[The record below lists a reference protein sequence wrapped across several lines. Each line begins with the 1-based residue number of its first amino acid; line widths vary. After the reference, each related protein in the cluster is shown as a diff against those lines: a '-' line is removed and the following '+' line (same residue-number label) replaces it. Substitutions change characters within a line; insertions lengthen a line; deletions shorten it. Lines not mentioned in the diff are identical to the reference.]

1 MADKGFSPFVE
12 ASCQKLQR
20 LNSSKN
26 SAAPSSRTSAPPSKP
41 PPLRAVGVARRHHSQ
56 MIRPVQVAE
65 AIIVLVILFSL
76 FKVVTVEV

>member
-1 MADKGFSPFVE
+1 MLPF
-12 ASCQKLQR
+12 KL
-20 LNSSKN
+20 SKV
-26 SAAPSSRTSAPPSKP
+26 AALKLEQELRRRRRAPPSKP

>member
-1 MADKGFSPFVE
+1 MLPFNP
-12 ASCQKLQR
+12 QRLQR
-20 LNSSKN
+20 SNLEQELR
-26 SAAPSSRTSAPPSKP
+26 APSSRTSAPPSKP
-41 PPLRAVGVARRHHSQ
+41 PPLRAAAVARRHSH

>member
-1 MADKGFSPFVE
+1 MLPFNPKVAALKLE
-12 ASCQKLQR
+12 QDSARRRREPALRRASR
-20 LNSSKN
+20 L
-26 SAAPSSRTSAPPSKP
+26 
-41 PPLRAVGVARRHHSQ
+41 PLRAVVVVARRHHSQ

>member
-1 MADKGFSPFVE
+1 M

-41 PPLRAVGVARRHHSQ
+41 PPLRAVVVARRHHSQ

>member
-1 MADKGFSPFVE
+1 MNIAVQ
-12 ASCQKLQR
+12 ALQSC
-20 LNSSKN
+20 
-26 SAAPSSRTSAPPSKP
+26 SAPAGARTPPAPSSRTSAPPSKP
-41 PPLRAVGVARRHHSQ
+41 PPLRAAAVARRHSH

>member
-1 MADKGFSPFVE
+1 MLPF
-12 ASCQKLQR
+12 KLSKVAAIKLEQELRRRRRREPALRPSR
-20 LNSSKN
+20 LRR
-26 SAAPSSRTSAPPSKP
+26 AA
-41 PPLRAVGVARRHHSQ
+41 VVARRQHSH

>member
-1 MADKGFSPFVE
+1 MLPFNP
-12 ASCQKLQR
+12 QRLQR
-20 LNSSKN
+20 SNLKN
-26 SAAPSSRTSAPPSKP
+26 SARRREPALRRASRL
-41 PPLRAVGVARRHHSQ
+41 PLRAVVVARRHHSR

>member
-1 MADKGFSPFVE
+1 MLPFNP
-12 ASCQKLQR
+12 QRLQR
-20 LNSSKN
+20 SNSSKN
-26 SAAPSSRTSAPPSKP
+26 RPRRRREPALRRASRL
-41 PPLRAVGVARRHHSQ
+41 PLRAGVVARRHHSH

>member
-1 MADKGFSPFVE
+1 MLPFKLSKVAALR
-12 ASCQKLQR
+12 ASR
-20 LNSSKN
+20 LH
-26 SAAPSSRTSAPPSKP
+26 
-41 PPLRAVGVARRHHSQ
+41 LRAVVVARRHHPH

>member
-1 MADKGFSPFVE
+1 MLPFKLSKVAALRLE
-12 ASCQKLQR
+12 TPPRRRREPALRRASR
-20 LNSSKN
+20 LH
-26 SAAPSSRTSAPPSKP
+26 
-41 PPLRAVGVARRHHSQ
+41 LRAVVVARRHHPH

>member
-1 MADKGFSPFVE
+1 M
-12 ASCQKLQR
+12 QR
-20 LNSSKN
+20 SGLESKN
-26 SAAPSSRTSAPPSKP
+26 SA
-41 PPLRAVGVARRHHSQ
+41 RAVVANQRSAEQAASAARRRRRARRHHSQ